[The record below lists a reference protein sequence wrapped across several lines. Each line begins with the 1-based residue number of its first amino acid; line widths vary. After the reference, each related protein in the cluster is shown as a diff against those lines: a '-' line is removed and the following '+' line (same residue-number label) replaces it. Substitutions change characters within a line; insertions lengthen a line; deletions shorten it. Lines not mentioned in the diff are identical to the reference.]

1 MMLTDKQFYK
11 AALDL
16 SIPEMKE
23 AKELFFAG
31 KKAEAE
37 KVFAA
42 YVRSHIDYETYFS
55 LPSVKSAFN
64 ESCFAEEKKKKS
76 LSAATASA
84 RAGLPPRDMRTNT

>member
-16 SIPEMKE
+16 YIPEMKE
-23 AKELFFAG
+23 ARDLFFAG

-55 LPSVKSAFN
+55 LPSVKSAFG
-64 ESCFAEEKKKKS
+64 EHCCHVLDIRPEGPAVVKF
-76 LSAATASA
+76 
-84 RAGLPPRDMRTNT
+84 

>member
-23 AKELFFAG
+23 ARDLFFEG

-55 LPSVKSAFN
+55 LPSVKATFD
-64 ESCFAEEKKKKS
+64 ESCFSEGKKEKIIECPNCHK
-76 LSAATASA
+76 LIYV
-84 RAGLPPRDMRTNT
+84 